1 MLKYKSCSWYCT
13 HKKRENS
20 FAENLL
26 RLRNIQNIACF
37 VKPMEVCNFYRGR
50 NVEKLIYQWNYCAKY
65 PVSLQVIGP
74 WHKSFDPAIFV
85 TRKISFATKL
95 FLGSFHTNAVI
106 LERKCKTLI
115 DILFRFPKS
124 AIFMEILMQMETK
137 DSQPMWC
144 CPKISAMLQNLQW
157 KCLHSFPCL

>member
-1 MLKYKSCSWYCT
+1 MLKYKSGSWYCT
-13 HKKRENS
+13 HKKKDNS
-20 FAENLL
+20 FPENLL

-74 WHKSFDPAIFV
+74 LHKIESFTLALFV
-85 TRKISFATKL
+85 TRNFFLPLTCFWTLSHKRSNIGKKNVKL
-95 FLGSFHTNAVI
+95 SLIFYSDFQNLQYLWKFWC
-106 LERKCKTLI
+106 KCKHHIVML
-115 DILFRFPKS
+115 
-124 AIFMEILMQMETK
+124 
-137 DSQPMWC
+137 
-144 CPKISAMLQNLQW
+144 ISAVLQNLQW